1 MRRVTL
7 MLAAVAMMVSLF
19 AVVAYAAELHATENR
34 DLLTESQRGDTIKG
48 LIGDD
53 DICAGPTPATA
64 VPPLSCSA
72 GYSLGQTPGG
82 LGDRDRVHGNKGDDN
97 IDLRDGDG
105 KDIAWGGKG
114 IDRCW
119 GDGPRPAMQATS
131 SSAASLSMATPSK
144 HREEQPDSR
153 VRGC

>member
-19 AVVAYAAELHATENR
+19 AVVAYAAEIQGTENR

-119 GDGPRPAMQATS
+119 IDGPEAGDAGD
-131 SSAASLSMATPSK
+131 K
-144 HREEQPDSR
+144 FF
-153 VRGC
+153 GCEFINGNPV